1 MKNKISIDIPI
12 FLLLIVL
19 SAFLY
24 RISKGY
30 VAKVGFYP
38 RILLVSIIGLSVL
51 ALLETIVKI
60 SRGTMGKKLIPQ
72 GDSRSLIIALVLAL
86 AFGLG
91 IIKFG
96 LVLPSLLIM
105 PLYMVYMG
113 CRGIRT
119 IVISLLSFFAF
130 IYVFFFLLLKIPM
143 KLLPPFFL

>member
-1 MKNKISIDIPI
+1 MKNKVSIDIPI
-12 FLLLIVL
+12 FIFLIVL

-24 RISKGY
+24 KISKGY

-38 RILLVSIIGLSVL
+38 RMLLVLTIGLSVI
-51 ALLETIVKI
+51 ALLETIVKV
-60 SRGTMGKKLIPQ
+60 SRGTMEKKLIPQ
-72 GDSRSLIIALVLAL
+72 GDSRSLIIAFVFAL

-96 LVLPSLLIM
+96 LGLSSLLIM

-119 IVISLLSFFAF
+119 IIISLLSFFVF
-130 IYVFFFLLLKIPM
+130 IYLFFFLILKIPM
-143 KLLPPFFL
+143 KLLPPFFF